1 LTGFIL
7 ELSKIPKTV
16 FLRKYQ
22 MHLLQRV
29 SGEKLSGLTITDR
42 KRVVLQITDGS
53 SMLMMILMVP

>member
-1 LTGFIL
+1 MTGFIL

-42 KRVVLQITDGS
+42 KRVILQITDGS
-53 SMLMMILMVP
+53 SLLMILMVP